1 MKVTLEKYIKEVM
14 RGREKDYGEIRKENV
29 PHSPSDYPEMDNIQL
44 LDKTGMTLYQSIIG
58 ICQWI

>member
-14 RGREKDYGEIRKENV
+14 RGHEKDYGGIRKENV
-29 PHSPSDYPEMDNIQL
+29 PHSSSDHPEMDNIQL